1 MCSEVGIMEEDVL
14 EGLVRGEAAEVE
26 GGEAVLPRPPLL
38 LLVDVGVVEE
48 RAQEVEDG
56 AGQRV
61 PHHQPHP
68 LAPEHHGYQEELQMK
83 VCEYFT
89 IKEKAHSRTC
99 DCETSRTFH

>member
-68 LAPEHHGYQEELQMK
+68 LAPEHHGYQEELQ
-83 VCEYFT
+83 
-89 IKEKAHSRTC
+89 ISSRASN
-99 DCETSRTFH
+99 EGLRIFHNHGEGPF

>member
-26 GGEAVLPRPPLL
+26 GGEVVLPRPPLL

-68 LAPEHHGYQEELQMK
+68 LAPEHHVYQ
-83 VCEYFT
+83 V
-89 IKEKAHSRTC
+89 
-99 DCETSRTFH
+99 